1 MKLSLVLSTHQAQF
15 EAVALKGDF
24 ETNVAKIANWGYD
37 GVELAIRDPALV
49 DADELACVVER
60 YGLAVPAL
68 GTGQAWGE
76 EHLSFTSSDPEVR
89 ARAIHRIRSHIPL
102 AARFGATIIIGLIR
116 GITPKG
122 QDHATSMGY
131 FVEAMR
137 ACGEAAQG
145 TGVRFAIEPLNR
157 YETDLLHT
165 IQEGLDFLDNVQ
177 MENVGLL
184 VDTFHM
190 NIEEPHIAGSIR
202 ACGER
207 TFHVHLADSNRW
219 YPGAGHVDFAEVV
232 ATLRGMGYDGWLSGE
247 FMPRPDADTAARKA
261 IAHMRPLL

>member
-24 ETNVAKIANWGYD
+24 ETNVARIAGWGYD

-49 DADELACVVER
+49 DAGELARVVER

-76 EHLSFTSSDPEVR
+76 EHLSFTSSDPAIR
-89 ARAIHRIRSHIPL
+89 AAAIRRIQSHIPL
-102 AARFGATIIIGLIR
+102 AARFDAAVIIGLIR

-122 QDHATSMGY
+122 QDHATSMAY
-131 FVEAMR
+131 FAEAMR

-190 NIEEPHIAGSIR
+190 NIEEPHIADSIR

-207 TFHVHLADSNRW
+207 AFHVHLADSNRW
-219 YPGAGHVDFAEVV
+219 YPGAGHMDFTEVV
-232 ATLRGMGYDGWLSGE
+232 ATLKGIGYDGWLSGE
-247 FMPRPDADTAARKA
+247 FMPQPDADTAAQKA
-261 IAHMRPLL
+261 IAHIRPLL